1 MRRILQLL
9 VLLTFLAFPLGDARA
24 DEFAA
29 IDTTVARRLY
39 RTKCLRCHKEYNP
52 ANYSDTAWRDWMDK
66 MSKKAKLKPDQK
78 ELLTRYLDDVRKQKQ
93 NAQHNSNIEQ
103 PSH

>member
-1 MRRILQLL
+1 MRRILILL
-9 VLLTFLAFPLGDARA
+9 VLTAVLASPLRDATA

-29 IDTTVARRLY
+29 IDTTAARRLY

-52 ANYSDTAWRDWMDK
+52 ANYSDAAWRDWMDR
-66 MSKKAKLKPDQK
+66 MSRKAKLKPDQK

-93 NAQHNSNIEQ
+93 NEQHNSTIG
-103 PSH
+103 H